1 MIIKHLYVSKIGPRS
16 KFLVLLL
23 SLHIS
28 FRAFHIY
35 CRFSLIKVL
44 SGPNSLLYFKLSL
57 QFLLLGCLLGR
68 LLLSL

>member
-28 FRAFHIY
+28 LRAFHII

-44 SGPNSLLYFKLSL
+44 SGPNGLLYFELSL
-57 QFLLLGCLLGR
+57 
-68 LLLSL
+68 

>member
-1 MIIKHLYVSKIGPRS
+1 MIIKHPYVSKNDLRS

-23 SLHIS
+23 SLHI
-28 FRAFHIY
+28 FLRAFHIL

-44 SGPNSLLYFKLSL
+44 SGPNGLLYFKLSL
-57 QFLLLGCLLGR
+57 QFLLLGSLLGR